1 MSRKNT
7 ICPTKKFIT
16 ERKQTMKK
24 RIICL
29 LITFAV
35 AVSVCCALSLS
46 VDAAGWETSGNLKFK
61 LNYDG
66 NSYRV
71 AAANT
76 SITTANIPRSF
87 AGKPVTEIA
96 DSGFK
101 ECHQLRSCSIPD
113 SIKKIGTDA
122 FCFCEKLTD
131 INLPSS
137 VTYVGS
143 SAFLCCESLTSIAI
157 PNGTTHLD
165 SMFSGCENLKTVYIP
180 KTVTSFVWYTFK
192 QCHNLETIYFAG
204 TRAEWNELCKNNFY
218 TFFETGSK
226 TSKGT
231 YTVICSVCPHLS
243 KTTTPY
249 TAPTCSSYGY
259 TSGTYCND
267 CEQYVS
273 GHTLIDKTNEHRYGS
288 WFVSSKPTETAEG
301 VLSRTCSYNSSH
313 RENFTLPILS
323 AENGYD
329 YTLITSATCG
339 NTGIERYTYTK
350 DNQKINIDL
359 TIPKQDHI
367 YGEWS
372 VSKAPTEAQSGTAVR
387 ICENNSSHTERFTLP
402 KLSKTDYSYNVI
414 SEATCETDGEAVYIY
429 DKDGQELTFKIVL
442 KALGHKYGAWILTA
456 EPSTTQGGELIRIC
470 DNNPE
475 HKEVFALPALG
486 SGYSSHTVSSAT
498 CETEGLIRYSYS
510 KNGQTF
516 TFDVVTE
523 ALGHKYGDWKVTKTP
538 TAESEGMITKT
549 CSRNYNHKESF
560 VLPKLDEANGYQY
573 LLIKPAGCTT
583 NGSAKFIFEK
593 DGNTFT
599 FDVVIPKG
607 AHKFG
612 PWNVTTAPTAN
623 SYGLITRICQIDSSH
638 TETYRL
644 PKLNSN
650 DYKYTVI
657 SEAKCETPGIGK
669 YTYTKDE
676 QVLVFDITIPALEH
690 SFGKWENQNPAYHHR
705 ICTKCKTD
713 ETALHKWNSGTI
725 TKAPTETE
733 NGVKL
738 FTCSTCLAT
747 RTEIIPKIIPSHTH
761 EFPTAWHQNTTQH
774 WHQCNCGER
783 IDVQSHQWGDIRM
796 SNANAGI
803 ISASC
808 ILCGYQYYGKI
819 KDVNQCL
826 IGGYIYGLNPETTI
840 EALKKALG
848 KDIVV
853 NGAKNGLVGTGTQV
867 VVGGKEYTVIIK
879 GDIDGDGKITATD
892 YIRVRLHILK
902 RIRLDG
908 EKLLAAHAS
917 TEIGKNVSAADY
929 IAIRL
934 HILKKKLIAQ

>member
-1 MSRKNT
+1 
-7 ICPTKKFIT
+7 
-16 ERKQTMKK
+16 MKK

-29 LITFAV
+29 LITLAV

-46 VDAAGWETSGNLKFK
+46 VDAADWVVSGNLKFRLLWNK
-61 LNYDG
+61 GKQD
-66 NSYRV
+66 SYEV
-71 AAANT
+71 AANDK
-76 SITTANIPRSF
+76 SIVNAVIPSTF

-96 DSGFK
+96 GSGFNGCK
-101 ECHQLRSCSIPD
+101 QLRSCSIPD
-113 SIKKIGTDA
+113 SIKKIGSSA
-122 FCFCEKLTD
+122 FFDCVSLTD
-131 INLPSS
+131 IKLPRGVTFNGSRTFVNCSS
-137 VTYVGS
+137 IT
-143 SAFLCCESLTSIAI
+143 AIAI
-157 PNGTTHLD
+157 PNGTKYLMEG
-165 SMFSGCENLKTVYIP
+165 MFLNCKNLKTIYIP
-180 KTVTSFVWYTFK
+180 KTVTSLDWYTF
-192 QCHNLETIYFAG
+192 QNCYYLETIYFAG
-204 TRAEWNELCKNNFY
+204 TRAEWDKMCKNTLY
-218 TFFETGSK
+218 TFDGTGSK

-231 YTVICSVCPHLS
+231 YTVICSYCPHLS

-339 NTGIERYTYTK
+339 NTGIARYTYTK

-372 VSKAPTEAQSGTAVR
+372 VSKSPTEAQSGTAVR
-387 ICENNSSHTERFTLP
+387 TCENNSSHTERFTLP
-402 KLSKTDYSYNVI
+402 KLSKTDYSYNVL
-414 SEATCETDGEAVYIY
+414 SEATCETDGEAVYTY

-442 KALGHKYGAWILTA
+442 KAPGHKYGAWILTA
-456 EPSTTQGGELIRIC
+456 EPSTTQVGELIRIC

-475 HKEVFALPALG
+475 HKEVFTLPVLG
-486 SGYSSHTVSSAT
+486 SGYSSRTVSSAT
-498 CETEGLIRYSYS
+498 CEAEGLIRYSYS

-612 PWNVTTAPTAN
+612 LWTVTTAPTAN

-638 TETYRL
+638 TETYRI
-644 PKLNSN
+644 PKLNSS
-650 DYKYTVI
+650 DYKYTAI

-669 YTYTKDE
+669 YTYTKDG
-676 QVLVFDITIPALEH
+676 QVLVFDITIPVLEH

-713 ETALHKWNSGTI
+713 ETEPHKWNSGTI

-738 FTCSTCLAT
+738 FTCSTCLTT
-747 RTEIIPKIIPSHTH
+747 RREIIPKIIPSHTH
-761 EFPTAWHQNTTQH
+761 EFPMAWHQNTTQH
-774 WHQCNCGER
+774 WHQCSCGER
-783 IDVQSHQWGDIRM
+783 IDIQSHQWGDIRM

-808 ILCGYQYYGKI
+808 IVCEYHYYGKI

-826 IGGYIYGLNPETTI
+826 IGGYIYGLNPETTVD
-840 EALKKALG
+840 ALKESLDKG
-848 KDIVV
+848 IVV
-853 NGAKNGLVGTGTQV
+853 NGAKNGLIGTGTKV

-892 YIRVRLHILK
+892 YIKVRLHILK

-917 TEIGKNVSAADY
+917 TEISKNVSAADY